1 MTTIA
6 HGQYPQKRPNGLW
19 RGMSAMTMG
28 FTSTTSKFFLY
39 GFNNVEVIGLDKFVE
54 LLASR
59 QDPFERQRGL
69 ITGKHFWPRTKKK
82 KDNLTLTYTFP
93 HS

>member
-1 MTTIA
+1 MATIA

-28 FTSTTSKFFLY
+28 LTGSISKLFLNA
-39 GFNNVEVIGLDKFVE
+39 FNNVETVGLDRFVE
-54 LLASR
+54 LLESR
-59 QDPFERQRGL
+59 SDPYERQRGL
-69 ITGKHFWPRTKKK
+69 ITGMP
-82 KDNLTLTYTFP
+82 LTLSHAHLVVLLTHQLTLS